1 MMKLII
7 GNNYFKLYYY
17 MLITDNKLKLYSL
30 YWWKSYQILYYIFKS
45 LDRKTF
51 DINYKFKLIKLLYNL
66 YIRIVV
72 VYLTLSNLYKEL
84 RPDIIPNYRKFLI
97 DLTSSYIT
105 VSRTFQFRLLLK
117 CYRSIYTLNKDLWFL
132 KIKGIRVS
140 LRIHL

>member
-45 LDRKTF
+45 LDIKTF

-72 VYLTLSNLYKEL
+72 VYLTLSNLYKKL

>member
-1 MMKLII
+1 MKLII

-45 LDRKTF
+45 LDIKTF

-72 VYLTLSNLYKEL
+72 VYLTLSNLYKKL